1 MAVEPV
7 TLADLAARVEAEV
20 SRLDRELSEIDLL
33 VQQARLEA
41 SRHEQRR
48 AQTAERFAA
57 VDPSRQQSPGQGR
70 EQSDQ
75 LMTLTKRA
83 SLMEAQVA
91 ILEGKQKTLTRYRDT
106 MRDLAEKL
114 DNVSLLGPSET
125 PGGDGAGM
133 MPPAVS
139 RAILEAQEHL
149 RREISRQMHD
159 GPAQSLTNIILR
171 AQIVEQL
178 MKRDPQLAQAEVG
191 HLIEMVQQT
200 LEATK
205 GFIFDVRPMV
215 LDDLGLVP
223 TLRRAARE
231 RERRAGMPITFES
244 VGADRRLGP
253 ELESGLFW
261 IVDGATAGFLLSQPA
276 GVAIRLEW
284 SDEQLTARVSRRG
297 RPDEQ
302 PTGSA
307 GSEPPGSE
315 PVPDR
320 TGRDR
325 RAQQPEGEPL
335 PPALAAMIEQRRT
348 AEAAS
353 ATALAQ
359 ARTLPAGV
367 WKEIRER
374 AATLEL
380 EVDLSTDRQT
390 LAVTTRLPAAT

>member
-1 MAVEPV
+1 MAAEPV
-7 TLADLAARVEAEV
+7 TLADLAVHVEAEAG
-20 SRLDRELSEIDLL
+20 RLDRELSEIDLL
-33 VQQARLEA
+33 VEQARREA
-41 SRHEQRR
+41 SRHEQKR
-48 AQTAERFAA
+48 AQTAERYTAA
-57 VDPSRQQSPGQGR
+57 DPTRHEGAGMGR
-70 EQSDQ
+70 EQIEQ

-91 ILEGKQKTLTRYRDT
+91 ILEGKQKTLTRYRDA

-114 DNVSLLGPSET
+114 DNVSLVGPADA

-149 RREISRQMHD
+149 RREIARQMHD
-159 GPAQSLTNIILR
+159 GPAQSLTNIVLR
-171 AQIVEQL
+171 AQIVQRL
-178 MKRDPQLAQAEVG
+178 MSRDLQLAQAEVG

-231 RERRAGMPITFES
+231 RERRGGGGPPPRL
-244 VGADRRLGP
+244 GAD
-253 ELESGLFW
+253 LESGLFW
-261 IVDGATAGFLLSQPA
+261 IIDGATAGLLLTEPT

-284 SDEQLTARVSRRG
+284 SDEQLTARVTRKGGADEVRAAPPTESR
-297 RPDEQ
+297 
-302 PTGSA
+302 GSA
-307 GSEPPGSE
+307 A
-315 PVPDR
+315 PDR
-320 TGRDR
+320 TAADR
-325 RAQQPEGEPL
+325 RVQQGDGEL

-367 WKEIRER
+367 WREIRER
-374 AATLEL
+374 AAILQLEVSLSPDAQTLE
-380 EVDLSTDRQT
+380 
-390 LAVTTRLPAAT
+390 VTTRLPRAT